1 MDFGPA
7 GPSRPNA
14 TMLLETVRL
23 AQPNAAALPCGLCQC
38 ERQNKLCKKQGAG
51 IDQNSLSSN
60 IGHTNESQRG
70 SLVLCYFPLAPD
82 EADAV
87 AIIVIHIHA
96 SPYSHSG
103 YLAHSLVTFPGGS
116 I

>member
-23 AQPNAAALPCGLCQC
+23 ARPNAAALPSGLCQC
-38 ERQNKLCKKQGAG
+38 ERQNKLCKKKGAG
-51 IDQNSLSSN
+51 IDRDSVSSN

-70 SLVLCYFPLAPD
+70 TLVVQYRARLK
-82 EADAV
+82 
-87 AIIVIHIHA
+87 
-96 SPYSHSG
+96 
-103 YLAHSLVTFPGGS
+103 GGG
-116 I
+116 